1 MFYDVKLPL
10 GLNLSGNNLE
20 TQLYA
25 EVEKINLKMIY

>member
-20 TQLYA
+20 TYLYV
-25 EVEKINLKMIY
+25 EVGQINLRMIY